1 MKKLIA
7 MLSLTLLFG
16 VLLTACSPDAET
28 TADKSLTEIYSE
40 IKAEITLPEMVEITS
55 ADRLDRNYGITEDM
69 VAEFAGGIDSS
80 GVTMTEIVLIKA
92 KDKDAA
98 DRVAEKLNN
107 RLKSKLDQNRNY
119 NPEQAKVIEACK
131 VETKGLYV
139 TLIISEE
146 AEKITN
152 IVNKHLS

>member
-7 MLSLTLLFG
+7 MLCMALLFG
-16 VLLTACSPDAET
+16 VLLSACSPDAQT
-28 TADKSLTEIYSE
+28 SADKSLSGIYGE
-40 IKAEITLPEMVEITS
+40 IKAQVTLPDMVELSS

-69 VAEFAGGIDSS
+69 VSEFAGGIDSS

-92 KDKDAA
+92 KDDESAA
-98 DRVAEKLNN
+98 QIAEKLNN
-107 RLKSKLDQNRNY
+107 RLQSKLDQNRNY
-119 NPEQAKVIEACK
+119 NPEQAAVIEKCK

-139 TLIISEE
+139 TLIISDE
-146 AEKITN
+146 AEKITE